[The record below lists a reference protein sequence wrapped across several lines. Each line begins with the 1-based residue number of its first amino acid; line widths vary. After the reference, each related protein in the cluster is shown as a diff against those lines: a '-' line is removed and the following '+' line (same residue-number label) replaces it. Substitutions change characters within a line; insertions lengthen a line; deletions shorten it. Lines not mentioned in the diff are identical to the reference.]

1 MKKATPENIH
11 ELLDR
16 YLEGTNTQEELKALC
31 EYFNKADN
39 LPADL
44 IPYAQ
49 MFALLDERPKTP
61 SAEALDRFSAPLK
74 EKRRLT
80 SLWPLV
86 AAACIAAFVF
96 IFLTPPEK
104 EENMAVAYMDG
115 KIQTDPKIAMQIG
128 QDALQEIFSNGNQEE
143 QLKELF
149 NEQ

>member
-1 MKKATPENIH
+1 M
-11 ELLDR
+11 
-16 YLEGTNTQEELKALC
+16 
-31 EYFNKADN
+31 
-39 LPADL
+39 
-44 IPYAQ
+44 
-49 MFALLDERPKTP
+49 
-61 SAEALDRFSAPLK
+61 
-74 EKRRLT
+74 
-80 SLWPLV
+80 

-96 IFLTPPEK
+96 IFLTLPEK